1 MDKVLFFSAA
11 SANNA
16 NANPNNVIFT
26 IKETKLHIPVLK
38 LSAKEN
44 NKLSKLLSKGFRRST

>member
-1 MDKVLFFSAA
+1 MDKVFSAA

-16 NANPNNVIFT
+16 NANPNNVLFT